1 MISAA
6 SLSITVCST
15 IASVSLRSTE
25 RRHLMHVVECAAA
38 ETRDQAPS
46 RTTAMF
52 AWDPYAAFFLGG
64 GDDVLR
70 QCVSSIK

>member
-1 MISAA
+1 
-6 SLSITVCST
+6 
-15 IASVSLRSTE
+15 
-25 RRHLMHVVECAAA
+25 MHVVECAAA

-64 GDDVLR
+64 GDDVYDCYR
-70 QCVSSIK
+70 VQYVCGIK

>member
-1 MISAA
+1 
-6 SLSITVCST
+6 
-15 IASVSLRSTE
+15 
-25 RRHLMHVVECAAA
+25 MHVVECAAA

-64 GDDVLR
+64 GDDVTPPACSQSHHPR
-70 QCVSSIK
+70 PVGAGWVKGHFFFANTVRPKSDTM

>member
-1 MISAA
+1 
-6 SLSITVCST
+6 
-15 IASVSLRSTE
+15 
-25 RRHLMHVVECAAA
+25 MHVVECAAA

-64 GDDVLR
+64 GDDVDR
-70 QCVSSIK
+70 APHIQST

>member
-1 MISAA
+1 
-6 SLSITVCST
+6 
-15 IASVSLRSTE
+15 
-25 RRHLMHVVECAAA
+25 MHVVECAAA

>member
-1 MISAA
+1 
-6 SLSITVCST
+6 
-15 IASVSLRSTE
+15 
-25 RRHLMHVVECAAA
+25 MHVVECAAA

-64 GDDVLR
+64 GDDVEGLTCDNR
-70 QCVSSIK
+70 VILHLLCCQLSRSPLVSRAGGRRLKCDR

>member
-1 MISAA
+1 
-6 SLSITVCST
+6 
-15 IASVSLRSTE
+15 
-25 RRHLMHVVECAAA
+25 MHVVECAAA

-64 GDDVLR
+64 GDDVTAER
-70 QCVSSIK
+70 VVARVTNHVTDDS

>member
-1 MISAA
+1 
-6 SLSITVCST
+6 
-15 IASVSLRSTE
+15 
-25 RRHLMHVVECAAA
+25 MHVVECAAA

-64 GDDVLR
+64 GDDVSELDLEGIVWR
-70 QCVSSIK
+70 

>member
-1 MISAA
+1 
-6 SLSITVCST
+6 
-15 IASVSLRSTE
+15 
-25 RRHLMHVVECAAA
+25 MHVVECAAA

-64 GDDVLR
+64 GDDVCAMAHAISR
-70 QCVSSIK
+70 VGGVEVCRRAHAGRSQAVCAV